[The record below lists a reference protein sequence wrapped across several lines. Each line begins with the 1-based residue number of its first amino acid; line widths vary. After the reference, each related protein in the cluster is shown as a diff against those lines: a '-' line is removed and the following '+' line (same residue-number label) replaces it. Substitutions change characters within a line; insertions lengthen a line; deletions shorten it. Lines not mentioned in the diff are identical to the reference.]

1 MVVHLYEESE
11 MITVGFDSVR
21 ITEAVN
27 ETQAVLKK
35 TEKQIRA

>member
-21 ITEAVN
+21 ITEGVN